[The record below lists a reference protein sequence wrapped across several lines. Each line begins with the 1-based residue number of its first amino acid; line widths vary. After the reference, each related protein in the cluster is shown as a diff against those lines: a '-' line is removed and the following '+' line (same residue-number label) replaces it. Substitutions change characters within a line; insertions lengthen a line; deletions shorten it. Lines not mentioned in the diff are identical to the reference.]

1 MNGRNYIK
9 QQKLKKDK
17 ETFKKK
23 LYLSNNIEFFT
34 TQIKSFSSQIKELT
48 TKKNISTKHQENIED
63 LLKYYYAQINLRM
76 YPE

>member
-34 TQIKSFSSQIKELT
+34 TQIKSFSAQIKELT
-48 TKKNISTKHQENIED
+48 TKKKYFDETSRKYRRPFKI
-63 LLKYYYAQINLRM
+63 LLCSNKFKNVS
-76 YPE
+76 